1 MILQALK
8 VSFHL
13 FPPENLKDQSRSKA
27 LYEMLIDKSLDINV
41 ISTTSDGIQVVEIF
55 DADDQSA
62 NRLSFNTQLYQR

>member
-1 MILQALK
+1 

-13 FPPENLKDQSRSKA
+13 FPPENLIDQSRSKA
-27 LYEMLIDKSLDINV
+27 VYEMLTDKFLDINV

>member
-13 FPPENLKDQSRSKA
+13 FPPENLIDQSRSRA
-27 LYEMLIDKSLDINV
+27 LFEMITEKYLDV
-41 ISTTSDGIQVVEIF
+41 FVVSTNNDGIQVVEIF
-55 DADDQSA
+55 DADDQNP

>member
-1 MILQALK
+1 M
-8 VSFHL
+8 SFHL
-13 FPPENLKDQSRSKA
+13 FPPENLIDQSRSKA
-27 LYEMLIDKSLDINV
+27 LYEMLINKSLDINI

>member
-1 MILQALK
+1 

-13 FPPENLKDQSRSKA
+13 FPPENLIDQSRSKA
-27 LYEMLIDKSLDINV
+27 LYEMLNNKSLDINV
-41 ISTTSDGIQVVEIF
+41 ISTTSDDIQVVEIF

>member
-1 MILQALK
+1 